1 MLECMQSLGKRGL
14 EAAKLDYEYEFYD
27 KYLSN
32 YANIDI
38 NEGLFKVNGPDQ
50 KSFSELYNIYSNSCC
65 VPSQQ
70 RSIEQKLAD
79 SFSFYVAA
87 GVINLINSDYYINM
101 EKLGSF
107 TKKYSA
113 LNGIEDISY
122 SIGAK

>member
-1 MLECMQSLGKRGL
+1 MLECMQSLGKRDL
-14 EAAKLDYEYEFYD
+14 ETAKLDYEYEFYD

-32 YANIDI
+32 YANINI

-70 RSIEQKLAD
+70 RSSEQKLAD

-101 EKLGSF
+101 EKLESF
-107 TKKYSA
+107 TKKYTYDRMTT
-113 LNGIEDISY
+113 NKI
-122 SIGAK
+122 